1 MATGTVP
8 RTTAG
13 APSNSDLFSGK
24 LSLLFHRN
32 MLDVVSV
39 WGERVCKDFQ
49 AETGIQVK
57 SDFVNRSMYGMRL
70 KFNIIKLD
78 KHGSIDERDFHKKMN
93 TFMNS
98 RKNYLKQ
105 YIALALRCTIDNKS
119 VQQEL
124 RALDPERPDDATQ
137 WMGDSIKVS
146 NKDGVEI
153 GAGKK

>member
-1 MATGTVP
+1 MASGTLP

-24 LSLLFHRN
+24 LSLLYHRN
-32 MLDVVSV
+32 MLEVVSV
-39 WGERVCKDFQ
+39 WGERICKDFE
-49 AETGIQVK
+49 AETGMPVK
-57 SDFVNRSMYGMRL
+57 SNFINRSMSGMRL
-70 KFNIIKLD
+70 KFRSVKLD
-78 KHGSIDERDFHKKMN
+78 KHGSIDERDFHKKMSS
-93 TFMNS
+93 FLNS

-105 YIALALRCTIDNKS
+105 YVALALRCTIDNKS

-124 RALDPERPDDATQ
+124 RALDPERPDSATQ
-137 WMGDSIKVS
+137 WMGDSVKVS